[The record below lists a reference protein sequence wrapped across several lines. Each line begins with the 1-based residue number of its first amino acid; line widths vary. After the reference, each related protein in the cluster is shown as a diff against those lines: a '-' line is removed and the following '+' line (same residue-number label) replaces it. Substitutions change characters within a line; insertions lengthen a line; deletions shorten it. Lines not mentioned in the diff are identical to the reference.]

1 MLKEA
6 GVKLIY
12 CGIETS
18 DEKVKKSK
26 RASDGNSNEIL
37 KIKFQKRIK
46 VKAMYIIGIPY
57 DTKETYKET
66 LNFAKK

>member
-1 MLKEA
+1 MLKKA

-18 DEKVKKSK
+18 DEKVKKESK

-37 KIKFQKRIK
+37 KIKFLEKLGIK
-46 VKAMYIIGIPY
+46 VKAMYIIGMPY
-57 DTKETYKET
+57 DTEET
-66 LNFAKK
+66 